1 MIKDRAGVVGFQ
13 EDIPAL
19 IIVTVALIIFIA
31 NGIRAY
37 SLYIA
42 HNEAVDL
49 ARQGSEFSN
58 WIRGYEG
65 LVYESTKETGF
76 FDCNKINAF
85 AKNVTSAS
93 SKLEHDFNL
102 RFKYKIQVLDCSNY
116 SVKYNLEICSSEQ
129 KNVNAELEKYTSE
142 LPVCIYVNENE
153 IHAAKLITAV
163 WR

>member
-37 SLYIA
+37 SIYVA
-42 HNEAVDL
+42 HNERMDL
-49 ARQGSEFSN
+49 AREGIEFSN
-58 WIRGYEG
+58 QLRGYEG
-65 LVYESTKETGF
+65 LVYESTKETGI
-76 FDCNKINAF
+76 FDCNKINAI
-85 AKNVTSAS
+85 AKNVTSVS

-116 SVKYNLEICSSEQ
+116 SVKYNLEICSFDQ
-129 KNVNAELEKYTSE
+129 KNVGAELGKYIFES
-142 LPVCIYVNENE
+142 PVCIYVNENE
-153 IHAAKLITAV
+153 IHSAKLITAV
-163 WR
+163 WE